1 MRFYKYL
8 QIFILLFFFI
18 QITHGQR
25 RIKNKSNM
33 TQEDITQ
40 SLNFHNKA
48 RKDLNISPLKWSVK
62 LANDAQE
69 YAENLA
75 RRNKGLVHSMN
86 HNQGENLY
94 VYISFGSQNFE
105 EITNRPGIDAS
116 ISWYNEIKFYRYSKT
131 RKLRFGPAVGHY
143 TQMIWESTKE
153 LGIGWAV
160 SSSGKLYVVARYFP
174 AGNWIGEYPYEKS
187 RKIKQKLK
195 NFFSFQN

>member
-1 MRFYKYL
+1 
-8 QIFILLFFFI
+8 
-18 QITHGQR
+18 
-25 RIKNKSNM
+25 M

-62 LANDAQE
+62 LANDAQK

-75 RRNKGLVHSMN
+75 RRNKGLVHSTN
-86 HNQGENLY
+86 NNQGENLY
-94 VYISFGSQNFE
+94 MSISFGSQNFE

-143 TQMIWESTKE
+143 TQMIWESTNE

-160 SSSGKLYVVARYFP
+160 SRTGKLFVVARYFP

-187 RKIKQKLK
+187 RKIKRKLK

>member
-1 MRFYKYL
+1 MKNYKYL
-8 QIFILLFFFI
+8 QIFILLFFCI

-25 RIKNKSNM
+25 RVKNKSNM

-40 SLNFHNKA
+40 SLDFHNKA

-62 LANDAQE
+62 LANDAQK

-86 HNQGENLY
+86 HVQGENLY
-94 VYISFGSQNFE
+94 VYNSFGSQNFE

-116 ISWYNEIKFYRYSKT
+116 ILWYNEIKFYRYSKT

-153 LGIGWAV
+153 VGIGWAV
-160 SSSGKLYVVARYFP
+160 SRSGKLFVVARYYP
-174 AGNWIGEYPYEKS
+174 SGNWIGEYPYEKTNLS
-187 RKIKQKLK
+187 LSTNQKID
-195 NFFSFQN
+195 